1 MSILEGNPDG
11 NGFDAGAPAAQ
22 DPLSVLAGQRGRRI
36 SDRCP
41 FGLCD
46 GSGFLVEES
55 TNTARDCRCRPG
67 LIAKVRATRLE
78 ARIPPRYREIS
89 FDQITGTD
97 LVAFPEQIRVARRFA
112 AQIDEN
118 LRDGRGI
125 WIMGDIGTGKTML
138 AMLISKAAL
147 DAGRTVAIYS
157 LPRLLNLIRET
168 IASSREGEHAE
179 GVVGFLDRLAEVDLL
194 HLDDVGA
201 ENRTD
206 WALEQLYSIVNT
218 RYEEQR
224 SIVVTTN
231 LQPDELS
238 EQIGARTVSRLIEMC
253 GDPLPLFGEDRRR
266 VDDDRRREHFV
277 RRAGSAERTGWT

>member
-1 MSILEGNPDG
+1 MSTLNGAPGGGRFDG
-11 NGFDAGAPAAQ
+11 DAPAAPE
-22 DPLSVLAGQRGRRI
+22 PLTVLAAQRGKRGA
-36 SDRCP
+36 DRCP

-46 GSGFLVEES
+46 GSGFVIDDA
-55 TNTARDCRCRPG
+55 TNTAFDCRCRPAR
-67 LIAKVRATRLE
+67 IAKLRAGRLQ
-78 ARIPPRYREIS
+78 ARIPSRYREIS
-89 FDQITGTD
+89 FEQLTGTD

-112 AQIDEN
+112 AAIGQN
-118 LRDGRGI
+118 LDRGQGM

-157 LPRLLNLIRET
+157 LPRLLNLIREA
-168 IASSREGEHAE
+168 IASQVD
-179 GVVGFLDRLAEVDLL
+179 GVVGFLDRLATVDLL

-224 SIVVTTN
+224 SIIVTTN

-253 GDPLPLFGEDRRR
+253 GDPLPLFG
-266 VDDDRRREHFV
+266 DDRRREY
-277 RRAGSAERTGWT
+277 RARQVGVAEHAG